1 MLTQGIKSW
10 LSKLFGWW
18 PWKKTTEQEYA
29 QSERPLNKGVTQE
42 SMLWSGSDGAT
53 PHSGVAPLILGQN
66 ESSQTS
72 LSTIDEWPERVVQSS
87 PPSPV
92 PSPSPTIDKVDL
104 PQPPTSQ
111 PPTSQPPQSI
121 DSSESAVE
129 SGSANSELVI
139 DPPPPP
145 TPEQKLDFLHYLVK
159 RGIVNEGFAE
169 GQVPIQYKKNK

>member
-1 MLTQGIKSW
+1 MLTQGIKRW

-29 QSERPLNKGVTQE
+29 HLEGPLNKGVTQE
-42 SMLWSGSDGAT
+42 SMLWSASDGIT
-53 PHSGVAPLILGQN
+53 PHSGVAPHILGQN

-92 PSPSPTIDKVDL
+92 PSPSPAVDKVDP
-104 PQPPTSQ
+104 PQPPTL
-111 PPTSQPPQSI
+111 QPPQSI
-121 DSSESAVE
+121 DSSVSAVE
-129 SGSANSELVI
+129 SGSANAELVF

-159 RGIVNEGFAE
+159 QGIVNEGFAE
-169 GQVPIQYKKNK
+169 GQVPEQYKNNT